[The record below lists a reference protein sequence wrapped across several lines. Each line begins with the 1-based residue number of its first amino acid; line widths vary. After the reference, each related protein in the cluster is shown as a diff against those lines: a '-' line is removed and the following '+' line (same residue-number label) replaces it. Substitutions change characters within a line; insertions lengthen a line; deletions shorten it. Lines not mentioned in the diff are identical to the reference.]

1 VLFRS
6 QLRALAVTH
15 PTRLSNLPDVPTVR
29 ELGFP
34 KLEAAAF
41 SGLIPALK
49 SGSIDL
55 DAKLPGLFAADGSL
69 ALGAAGAEIDLRA
82 SDVALRAAEMGLRIP
97 SATVS
102 VKAPKLTGRADIGID
117 VSASVEGAA
126 PASLK
131 GSIVVDRLLTPEGA
145 PVVDLAGI
153 HGTIALADLP
163 TAPFERFAKDTGV
176 VLARDVGPTVALDA
190 AFADAAGGDL
200 SVRLRSDAVT
210 LTAAGSVDPAT
221 RAATFRSIE
230 ADAAIA
236 PPLLDSLAQ
245 LTVSAPATLQLRARD
260 VVVPAAGADG
270 AIPVDSAAFAAD
282 VTLALPGLR
291 VPGPEG
297 RVARDVADSCPMR
310 KPIVA
315 PVSGCETVPAARYSP
330 GACGARAR
338 TATARADGWTATS
351 PR

>member
-1 VLFRS
+1 VASIVLSVLPVGSAVAPVLGATALLQMRRRTD
-6 QLRALAVTH
+6 LRGRALAWAGIAVGLVATGLMVLAAWGVWKA
-15 PTRLSNLPDVPTVR
+15 T
-29 ELGFP
+29 
-34 KLEAAAF
+34 EA
-41 SGLIPALK
+41 
-49 SGSIDL
+49 
-55 DAKLPGLFAADGSL
+55 L
-69 ALGAAGAEIDLRA
+69 AMRP
-82 SDVALRAAEMGLRIP
+82 DVALRAAELGLRIP

-200 SVRLRSDAVT
+200 SVRLRSAAVT

-230 ADAAIA
+230 KSPERPSLTGVRAWTECE
-236 PPLLDSLAQ
+236 DS
-245 LTVSAPATLQLRARD
+245 
-260 VVVPAAGADG
+260 
-270 AIPVDSAAFAAD
+270 
-282 VTLALPGLR
+282 
-291 VPGPEG
+291 
-297 RVARDVADSCPMR
+297 
-310 KPIVA
+310 
-315 PVSGCETVPAARYSP
+315 
-330 GACGARAR
+330 
-338 TATARADGWTATS
+338 
-351 PR
+351 